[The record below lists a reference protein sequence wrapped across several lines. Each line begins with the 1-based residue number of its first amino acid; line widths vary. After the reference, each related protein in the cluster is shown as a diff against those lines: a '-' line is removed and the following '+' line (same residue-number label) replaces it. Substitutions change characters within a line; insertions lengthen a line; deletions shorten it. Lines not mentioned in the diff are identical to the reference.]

1 MGCEKRPKR
10 PRHHPACSVER
21 QGPADKCV
29 GGQRIQKLKSKCV
42 HHSKTGQSTNGG
54 YIALNINGQRF
65 EN

>member
-29 GGQRIQKLKSKCV
+29 GGTADPEAQIQVS
-42 HHSKTGQSTNGG
+42 
-54 YIALNINGQRF
+54 APF
-65 EN
+65 EDRPKYKRWIYRAEY